1 MKKPGIRTRRV
12 AELIQ
17 EEIGRILIQEFQDG
31 SSGLLTVTGVD
42 VTPDL
47 LSARITLSVFGSQD
61 PQAFLERLERSK
73 GLLRKALASRVKL
86 KYNPQ
91 LFFVLDRSSEHQER
105 IDRLIDK
112 VREHD
117 D

>member
-17 EEIGRILIQEFQDG
+17 EEIGRILIREFQDG

-61 PQAFLERLERSK
+61 PQAILDHLERSK

-86 KYNPQ
+86 KYNPK
-91 LFFVLDRSSEHQER
+91 LFFVLDRGPEHQER

-112 VREHD
+112 VSEHD